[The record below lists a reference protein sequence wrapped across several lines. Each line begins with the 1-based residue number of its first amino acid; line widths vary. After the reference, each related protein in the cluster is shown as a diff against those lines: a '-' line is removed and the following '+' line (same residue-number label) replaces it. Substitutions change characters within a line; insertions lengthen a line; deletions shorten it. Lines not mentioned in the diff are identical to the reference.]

1 MSWNMEKSV
10 IPAKELCVILGKMS
24 RFLQLLKQD
33 FTLLT
38 HAKIDDLFCFFEI
51 AKNVFFWFY

>member
-1 MSWNMEKSV
+1 MEKSV

-51 AKNVFFWFY
+51 AKNVFF